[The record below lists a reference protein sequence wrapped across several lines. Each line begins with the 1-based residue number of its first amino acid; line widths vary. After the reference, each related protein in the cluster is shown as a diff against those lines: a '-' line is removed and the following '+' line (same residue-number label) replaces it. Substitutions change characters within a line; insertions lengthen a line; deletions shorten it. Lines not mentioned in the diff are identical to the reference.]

1 MKNVKFKNHFPR
13 SVFYNQNMQ
22 EITAKLNNYRASPRK
37 VRAAVDLIRGRKVK
51 DALAQL
57 NFLTKRSVLPIAKLL
72 KSAISNAKNN
82 FKLADENKL
91 IVKKIFVDPGH
102 VLKRQMP
109 RSRGMANQILKR
121 TSNIT
126 VVLENSYE

>member
-1 MKNVKFKNHFPR
+1 MK
-13 SVFYNQNMQ
+13 

-37 VRAAVDLIRGRKVK
+37 VRVAADLIRGREVK

-57 NFLTKRSVLPIAKLL
+57 NFLTKRSALPIAKLL

-82 FKLADENKL
+82 FKLADENNLK
-91 IVKKIFVDPGH
+91 VKKIFVDPGH

-126 VVLENSYE
+126 VVLEEQSQNKKSNLKDKK